1 MTEYHKPV
9 MLAESVEA
17 LNVRP
22 DGIYVDLTFGGGGH
36 SKEILRRI
44 DKGHLYAFDQDSDT
58 LANAEKFED
67 RSFTFIKANFR
78 YLTKY
83 LKVHDVAQVDGILG
97 DLGISSHQID
107 EITRGFSTR
116 MDGLLDMRM
125 NRDSDYSAF
134 DLVNTIKETDIKIM
148 LSTYGEVR
156 NAGRVAKAICV
167 SRANKPI
174 ESTGELV
181 KVLERLAPRGKQNK
195 FFAQVFQAIR
205 IGVND
210 EMNTLRDV
218 LEQSAAVMKKGGI
231 IAIMSY
237 HSLEDRM
244 VKNFFNK
251 GKIHG
256 DVEKDIYGN
265 VYRPFKPLNR
275 KPITASV
282 EEIASNKRARSAKLR
297 IAEKL

>member
-36 SKEILRRI
+36 AKEILRRI

-167 SRANKPI
+167 ARANKPI

-297 IAEKL
+297 VAEKL